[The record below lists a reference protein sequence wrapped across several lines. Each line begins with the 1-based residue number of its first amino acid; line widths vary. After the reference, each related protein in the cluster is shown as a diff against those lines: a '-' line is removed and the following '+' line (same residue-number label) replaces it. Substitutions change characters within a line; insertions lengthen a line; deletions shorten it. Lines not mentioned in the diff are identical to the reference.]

1 MAIDEL
7 GWLVGEWTD
16 DWRRGEP
23 GLSTAGGESWSP
35 QLGGQILVRTCWC
48 EYPATAAEPAF
59 RHDDLLVVF
68 RDFDGQH
75 RVIFWDNHGHV
86 IRYATAAFDPD
97 QLGFTLE
104 SDPSVPGPRQRLH
117 YRPLYLNGFFFR
129 HNFLFYTRVRI
140 SALSA
145 VTATVCSKW
154 AARLP
159 SAVETNQ

>member
-75 RVIFWDNHGHV
+75 RAIFWDNHGHV

-117 YRPLYLNGFFFR
+117 YRANGANQLAADFKLQLPGATSFSPYLEWASSR
-129 HNFLFYTRVRI
+129 
-140 SALSA
+140 AL
-145 VTATVCSKW
+145 
-154 AARLP
+154 R
-159 SAVETNQ
+159 